1 MWGDLNIDVR
11 EGQATIQW
19 FIFSPAPFRTI
30 CVRLFIS
37 LLFFYSDFTFYF
49 SLSVFEINKVLMFS
63 DPSSVWNLPK
73 QSHYLLSLSLYV
85 CKNQKSIV
93 KKRKKEEEQAEQSQQ

>member
-1 MWGDLNIDVR
+1 MYERGRQPYNGL
-11 EGQATIQW
+11 
-19 FIFSPAPFRTI
+19 SPAPFRTI

-73 QSHYLLSLSLYV
+73 QSLSLIIISLCMQKPEEY
-85 CKNQKSIV
+85 CK
-93 KKRKKEEEQAEQSQQ
+93 KKRKKKKNKQSSHNNKE